1 MCVYFTILFLCY
13 QKGMYKTLMNI
24 EFTTHKIIWLLDVR
38 EYTTSYANHPKE
50 LIDIITR
57 VANKPCK
64 GNIQCQD
71 LRPKVN
77 WIFSPYA
84 LPSTNLQRQQA
95 RIWHLKNWRF
105 PKLLFPGMTM
115 LYQLLLCECCS
126 RYCCLQS
133 QFCWPLQLFGNR
145 SPTRKQ
151 PRVKHLT
158 VRIKASST

>member
-1 MCVYFTILFLCY
+1 MEWLEHQHGTGHPSVDNINSEIRIKEEANVCIFHYFVLMLP
-13 QKGMYKTLMNI
+13 KGYMYKTLMNI

-77 WIFSPYA
+77 
-84 LPSTNLQRQQA
+84 
-95 RIWHLKNWRF
+95 
-105 PKLLFPGMTM
+105 
-115 LYQLLLCECCS
+115 
-126 RYCCLQS
+126 
-133 QFCWPLQLFGNR
+133 
-145 SPTRKQ
+145 
-151 PRVKHLT
+151 
-158 VRIKASST
+158 